1 MRGDIRSKAGSY
13 LSAALRFDGDN
24 LIACGQWRS
33 SYEQH
38 QISAHCPQML
48 CSHWVFDMTC
58 AAGASNV
65 NPEA

>member
-48 CSHWVFDMTC
+48 CSKLDI
-58 AAGASNV
+58 
-65 NPEA
+65 